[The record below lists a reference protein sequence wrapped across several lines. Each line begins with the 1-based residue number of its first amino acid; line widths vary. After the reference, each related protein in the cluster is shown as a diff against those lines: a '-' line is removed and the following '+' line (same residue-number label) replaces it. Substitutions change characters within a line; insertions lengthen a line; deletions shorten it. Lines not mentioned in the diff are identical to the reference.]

1 MRTETL
7 CFLVAACFASAAV
20 STGIGGLHAV
30 SALALVTSCTALALF
45 VRRLSLS
52 EGQVA
57 VLIAVSTAS
66 AVSALIGWRAP
77 AGDEQV
83 LAAYAAP
90 GAVVVLLLWAGA
102 YLLVH
107 RSPAKTPGQAG

>member
-1 MRTETL
+1 MRTDTL

-30 SALALVTSCTALALF
+30 SALALVASCTALALF

-77 AGDEQV
+77 AGDGQI

-102 YLLVH
+102 YLLVR
-107 RSPAKTPGQAG
+107 RSPAKTPGEAS